1 MKLRQFGFGLLVGLV
16 TGGVGHAVAADQ
28 PLPALPSLPPVASV
42 FPSSLPD
49 LPPVIARGPAG
60 KADQLLEQIYKNMTP
75 PADLFDAPA
84 EASINREMNISRSTG
99 QLLKPVGFMQVG
111 QERIIF
117 ASDDGQRVL
126 RLREGSR
133 IGAMRIEKIT
143 EDGVDYLVGGK
154 SMFAPLAYTVSEPPK
169 APQQKNASSS
179 GASQQSPMQQPSPTQ
194 SLPNR

>member
-1 MKLRQFGFGLLVGLV
+1 MKLRQFGLGLLVGLMV
-16 TGGVGHAVAADQ
+16 GGVGHAVAADQ
-28 PLPALPSLPPVASV
+28 PLPALPSLPLVVPAL
-42 FPSSLPD
+42 SSLP
-49 LPPVIARGPAG
+49 VARGPGG

-143 EDGVDYLVGGK
+143 EYGVDYLVGGK

-169 APQQKNASSS
+169 APQQKNSSSS
-179 GASQQSPMQQPSPTQ
+179 GASQQSPMQQSPTQ